1 MNTDNGNNMTEYTTC
16 KELGWKVGDKFKVVK
31 KGVFDLGE
39 VVTLDKDDGTT
50 LPYYTR
56 SGHKG
61 VWCEF
66 SGFLEPYVE
75 AKELTGD
82 SVDYYKLHVSNPTTY
97 KDEYDCE
104 CNDIIEAL
112 NMTYAEGNIFKAVWR
127 TAAARKGNGKVGHTS
142 LYDAE
147 KIVFFGNRLIAQAK
161 GE

>member
-1 MNTDNGNNMTEYTTC
+1 MTKRATC
-16 KELGWKVGDKFKVVK
+16 EELGWKVGDKFKVLSNASPMPYGTIVI
-31 KGVFDLGE
+31 LH
-39 VVTLDKDDGTT
+39 TDDGTSA
-50 LPYYTR
+50 PFYTVEGET
-56 SGHKG
+56 SGRR
-61 VWCEF
+61 VCF
-66 SGFLEPYVE
+66 YSDFLEPYVE

-112 NMTYAEGNIFKAVWR
+112 DMTYAEGNIFKAIWR
-127 TAAARKGNGKVGHTS
+127 TAAARKGNGKVGHTA

-161 GE
+161 GEEDGY